1 MSSSVGVTYNSLLRL
16 LTIEFYV
23 VAYVYTLL
31 SEPVVSVRLA
41 SRAAY
46 EIISY
51 LVTKCIA

>member
-1 MSSSVGVTYNSLLRL
+1 MLSSVAVACTSLLRL

-31 SEPVVSVRLA
+31 SKPIVSVSLA

-46 EIISY
+46 KIISY
-51 LVTKCIA
+51 LAAKCIA

>member
-1 MSSSVGVTYNSLLRL
+1 MSSSVAVACTSLLCL

-31 SEPVVSVRLA
+31 NKPIVSVSLA

-46 EIISY
+46 KVVSY
-51 LVTKCIA
+51 LAVKCIA

>member
-1 MSSSVGVTYNSLLRL
+1 MSSSVGIARNSLLRL

-23 VAYVYTLL
+23 VAHVYTLL
-31 SEPVVSVRLA
+31 SKPVVSVRLA

-51 LVTKCIA
+51 LVAKCVA

>member
-1 MSSSVGVTYNSLLRL
+1 MPSSVAVVRTSLLCL

-31 SEPVVSVRLA
+31 SKPVVSVSLA

-51 LVTKCIA
+51 FAAECIT

>member
-1 MSSSVGVTYNSLLRL
+1 MSSSVGVAYNSLLRP

-31 SEPVVSVRLA
+31 SKPVVSVCLA
-41 SRAAY
+41 SRVAY

-51 LVTKCIA
+51 LVAKCIA